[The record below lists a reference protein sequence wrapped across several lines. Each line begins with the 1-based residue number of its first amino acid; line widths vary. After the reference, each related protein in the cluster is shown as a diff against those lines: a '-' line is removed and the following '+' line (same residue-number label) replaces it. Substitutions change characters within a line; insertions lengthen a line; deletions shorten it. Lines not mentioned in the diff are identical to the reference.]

1 MMSIVEFMKESVNM
15 PSGYEDLLNHFL
27 SSTELDSI
35 IRDIVKTET
44 INKIEDK

>member
-27 SSTELDSI
+27 DSSTELDSI
-35 IRDIVKTET
+35 IRDIVKNRN
-44 INKIEDK
+44 NK